1 MDIPEFNNPTM
12 DEVPTSFS
20 ELCARIDKLKAD
32 YMADRITK
40 AEFDALFASIK
51 ADGDI
56 LLAKVDE
63 LREEVR
69 KKEEQI
75 RELDQKIAVTKAV
88 NAALKR
94 YLNRKQSV
102 SQP

>member
-1 MDIPEFNNPTM
+1 MDIPEYNNPTM
-12 DEVPTSFS
+12 NEVPTSFS

-40 AEFDALFASIK
+40 AEFDALFARIK

-63 LREEVR
+63 LRGEVKRREEH
-69 KKEEQI
+69 I
-75 RELDQKIAVTKAV
+75 REMDRKIAITKAL
-88 NAALKR
+88 NSALEK
-94 YLNRKQSV
+94 YL
-102 SQP
+102 